1 MEYCTL
7 MLNQIEPILAGDT
20 QKTMENIQDIIL
32 ILMTFLVIAL
42 ASQRF
47 GQLFARFNL
56 PKISGFLVAGV
67 VAGPFVLGIFS
78 SESLDSLRFI
88 QEFALAFIA
97 FAAGSELYLP
107 ELRGKLRSIGWVT
120 ASLVITTLIL
130 GTGAIFFMS
139 SWIPFMSSMDTV
151 DRAAIAFLAAS
162 IMIARSPSV
171 AIAVI
176 NELRAKGPFTQ
187 IALGVTV
194 ISDVVVIFMF
204 ALAASMADAFL
215 TDIGINIGLILLL
228 VFELALSLAVAYV
241 YSKLLELV
249 LRINTH
255 RWVKAGLI
263 LLLGYS
269 VYLLSF
275 LVREYTHAYL
285 PIEILLEPLL
295 ICMVASFIVNNWS
308 TYRSEFSHLLHE
320 TGPLIYIAFF
330 TLVGAELKLDVL
342 ADVWLIAL
350 AVFGVRI
357 LSIFVGSM
365 IGGVAAGES
374 MRHNRLRWMVLVTQA
389 GVALGLAKE
398 VGVEFAGW
406 GEAFATMI
414 IAVVVLNEI
423 VGPITFKSAILRAG
437 EAHPKHET
445 PEFSGTRDAVIFGL
459 RPQSV
464 SLARQLL
471 QHDWHVKM
479 LCMSPEQ
486 MDEMEVP
493 DLNVVYMSE
502 LTVAGLRDLGMEEAD
517 AVVTMQSDEE
527 NYRVCEMVYEHF
539 GTETIVARLQD
550 RVNYD
555 KFHQLG
561 VLVVEPRTAVV
572 SLLEH
577 FVRAPAGTS
586 LLLGMQETQDIVDVE
601 LHNPELNNVAIRDLR
616 LPLDILVLS
625 IQRDGQALITHGYT
639 RLKLGDKVT
648 MVGQEDKLEEVML
661 RFES

>member
-1 MEYCTL
+1 MI
-7 MLNQIEPILAGDT
+7 Q
-20 QKTMENIQDIIL
+20 IQDIFL
-32 ILMTFLVIAL
+32 ILLTFLFIAL

-67 VAGPFVLGIFS
+67 VAGPFVLGIFTK
-78 SESLDSLRFI
+78 ESLEQLRFL
-88 QEFALAFIA
+88 QEISLGFIA

-107 ELRGKLRSIGWVT
+107 ELRGKLRSIGWIT

-130 GTGAIFFMS
+130 GTGAIFLMAN
-139 SWIPFMSSMDTV
+139 WIPFMANMDTV
-151 DRAAIAFLAAS
+151 ERVAVAFLAAS

-171 AIAVI
+171 AIAII
-176 NELRAKGPFTQ
+176 NELRAKGSFTQ

-204 ALAASMADAFL
+204 ALAASVADAFL
-215 TDIGINIGLILLL
+215 TDVGLNIGLILLL
-228 VFELALSLAVAYV
+228 LFELVLSLFVAFL
-241 YSKLLELV
+241 YSKLLELILIV
-249 LRINTH
+249 NTR

-263 LLLGYS
+263 LALGYS
-269 VYLLSF
+269 VYALSF
-275 LVREYTHAYL
+275 FVRDYTHANL

-308 TYRSEFSHLLHE
+308 PHRTEFSHLLHD

-357 LSIFVGSM
+357 ISIFVGSM
-365 IGGVAAGES
+365 IGGIAAGEP
-374 MRHNRLRWMVLVTQA
+374 MKHNRLRWMVLVTQA

-398 VGVEFAGW
+398 VGVEFGAW
-406 GEAFATMI
+406 GEAFATTI

-423 VGPITFKSAILRAG
+423 VGPILFKSAIVRVG

-445 PEFSGTRDAVIFGL
+445 PEFSGTRDALIFGL

-471 QHDWHVKM
+471 LHDWHVKM

-486 MDEMEVP
+486 MDEMDVP
-493 DLNVVYMSE
+493 DLNVVFMPE
-502 LTVAGLRDLGMEEAD
+502 LTVEGLHELGMEEVD
-517 AVVTMQSDEE
+517 AVITMQSDEE
-527 NYRVCEMVYEHF
+527 NYAVCEMVYEHF
-539 GTETIVARLQD
+539 GTDTMVARLKD
-550 RVNYD
+550 RANFE
-555 KFHQLG
+555 KFQKLG

-586 LLLGMQETQDIVDVE
+586 LLLGMQETQDIVDIE
-601 LHNPELNNVAIRDLR
+601 LCNPELNGVTIRDLR
-616 LPLDILVLS
+616 LPLDVLVLS
-625 IQRDGQALITHGYT
+625 IQRDHQSLITHGYT
-639 RLKLGDKVT
+639 RLKMGDKLT
-648 MVGQEDKLEEVML
+648 MVGKTDILEEVMF
-661 RFES
+661 RFDA

>member
-1 MEYCTL
+1 MI
-7 MLNQIEPILAGDT
+7 QIQE
-20 QKTMENIQDIIL
+20 MFL
-32 ILMTFLVIAL
+32 ILLTFLIIAL

-67 VAGPFVLGIFS
+67 VAGPFVLGVFTK
-78 SESLDSLRFI
+78 ESLEQLRFL
-88 QEFALAFIA
+88 QEISLGFIA

-107 ELRGKLRSIGWVT
+107 ELRGKLRSIGWIT
-120 ASLVITTLIL
+120 GSLVITTLIL
-130 GTGAIFFMS
+130 GTGAIFLMS
-139 SWIPFMSSMDTV
+139 NWIPFMANMDTIE
-151 DRAAIAFLAAS
+151 RAAVAFLAAS

-171 AIAVI
+171 AIAII
-176 NELRAKGPFTQ
+176 NELRAKGSFTQ

-204 ALAASMADAFL
+204 ALAASVADAFL
-215 TDIGINIGLILLL
+215 TDVGLNIGLILLL
-228 VFELALSLAVAYV
+228 LFELVLSLFVAFL
-241 YSKLLELV
+241 YSKLLELI
-249 LRINTH
+249 LRVNTR

-263 LLLGYS
+263 LVLGYS
-269 VYLLSF
+269 VYALSF
-275 LVREYTHAYL
+275 FVRDFTHANL
-285 PIEILLEPLL
+285 PFEILLEPLL

-308 TYRSEFSHLLHE
+308 PYRTEFSHLLHD

-357 LSIFVGSM
+357 ISIFVGSM
-365 IGGVAAGES
+365 IGGIAAGEP
-374 MRHNRLRWMVLVTQA
+374 MKHNRLRWMVLVTQA

-398 VGVEFAGW
+398 VGVEFGAW
-406 GEAFATMI
+406 GEAFATTI

-423 VGPITFKSAILRAG
+423 VGPILFKSAIVRVG

-445 PEFSGTRDAVIFGL
+445 PEFSGTRDALIFGL

-471 QHDWHVKM
+471 LHDWQVKM

-486 MDEMEVP
+486 MDEMEAP
-493 DLNVVYMSE
+493 DLNVVFMPE
-502 LTVAGLRDLGMEEAD
+502 LTVEGMRELGMDEVD
-517 AVVTMQSDEE
+517 AVITMQSDEE
-527 NYRVCEMVYEHF
+527 NYVVCEMVYEHF
-539 GTETIVARLQD
+539 GTDTMVARLKD
-550 RVNYD
+550 RANFE
-555 KFHQLG
+555 KFQKLG
-561 VLVVEPRTAVV
+561 VLVMEPRTAVV

-586 LLLGMQETQDIVDVE
+586 LLLGMQETQDIVDIE
-601 LHNPELNNVAIRDLR
+601 LCNPELNGVTIRDLR

-625 IQRDGQALITHGYT
+625 IQRDRQSLITHGHT
-639 RLKLGDKVT
+639 RLKLGDKLT
-648 MVGQEDKLEEVML
+648 MVGKTDILEEVMF
-661 RFES
+661 RFDA

>member
-1 MEYCTL
+1 MT
-7 MLNQIEPILAGDT
+7 QIQQT
-20 QKTMENIQDIIL
+20 FL
-32 ILMTFLVIAL
+32 ILLTFVIIAL

-67 VAGPFVLGIFS
+67 VAGPFVLGVFT
-78 SESLDSLRFI
+78 EEGLGQLRFL

-107 ELRGKLRSIGWVT
+107 ELRGKLRSIGWIT
-120 ASLVITTLIL
+120 GSLVITTLIL
-130 GTGAIFFMS
+130 GTGAIFLMS
-139 SWIPFMSSMDTV
+139 SWIPFMANMDTV
-151 DRAAIAFLAAS
+151 ERAAVAFLAAS
-162 IMIARSPSV
+162 ILIARSPSV

-187 IALGVTV
+187 IALGITV
-194 ISDVVVIFMF
+194 VSDVAVIFMF

-215 TDIGINIGLILLL
+215 TDVSLNIGLILLL
-228 VFELALSLAVAYV
+228 LFELFLSIAVAYI

-249 LRINTH
+249 LRINTNA
-255 RWVKAGLI
+255 WLKIGML

-269 VYLLSF
+269 VYVLSSI
-275 LVREYTHAYL
+275 VREFTHANL
-285 PIEILLEPLL
+285 PYEILLEPLL

-308 TYRSEFSHLLHE
+308 SHRTEFSHLLHE
-320 TGPLIYIAFF
+320 TGPLIYIIFF

-342 ADVWLIAL
+342 SEVWLIAL
-350 AVFGVRI
+350 AIFGIRI
-357 LSIFVGSM
+357 ISIFVGSM
-365 IGGVAAGES
+365 IGGVVAGEP
-374 MRHNRLRWMVLVTQA
+374 MKHNRLRWMVLVTQA

-398 VGVEFAGW
+398 VGVAFGTW
-406 GEAFATMI
+406 GEAFATTI

-423 VGPITFKSAILRAG
+423 IGPIVFKNAIVRVG

-445 PEFSGTRDAVIFGL
+445 PEFSGSRNVLIFGL

-471 QHDWHVKM
+471 LHDWHVKL

-486 MDEMEVP
+486 MDEIEVS
-493 DLNVVYMSE
+493 DLNVVFMPE
-502 LTVAGLRDLGMEEAD
+502 LTVETLREIGMDEVD
-517 AVVTMQSDEE
+517 AIVTMQSDEE
-527 NYRVCEMVYEHF
+527 NYTICEMVYEHF
-539 GTETIVARLQD
+539 GTDTMVARLKD
-550 RVNYD
+550 RGNYERFQ
-555 KFHQLG
+555 KLG

-586 LLLGMQETQDIVDVE
+586 LLLGMQETQDIVEIE
-601 LHNPELNNVAIRDLR
+601 LHNPELNGVTIRDLR
-616 LPLDILVLS
+616 LPLDVLVLS
-625 IQRDGQALITHGYT
+625 IQRERQSLITHGYT
-639 RLKLGDKVT
+639 RLQLGDKLT
-648 MVGQEDKLEEVML
+648 MVGKTDILEEIMY
-661 RFES
+661 RFDA

>member
-1 MEYCTL
+1 ME
-7 MLNQIEPILAGDT
+7 QIQE
-20 QKTMENIQDIIL
+20 IIL
-32 ILMTFLVIAL
+32 IILTFLIIAL

-56 PKISGFLVAGV
+56 PKISGFLVAGI

-78 SESLDSLRFI
+78 EETLGQLRFLE
-88 QEFALAFIA
+88 EFSLGFIA

-107 ELRGKLRSIGWVT
+107 ELRGKLRSIGLIT
-120 ASLVITTLIL
+120 TSLVITTLIL
-130 GTGAIFFMS
+130 GTGAIFLMS
-139 SWIPFMSSMDTV
+139 NWIPFMGNMDTV
-151 DRAAIAFLAAS
+151 ERIAVAFLAAS

-204 ALAASMADAFL
+204 ALAASIADAFL
-215 TDIGINIGLILLL
+215 TDVGLNIGLILLL
-228 VFELALSLAVAYV
+228 FFELFLSLVVAFG
-241 YSKLLELV
+241 YSKLIELI
-249 LRINTH
+249 LSINTRH
-255 RWVKAGLI
+255 WIKASLI
-263 LLLGYS
+263 VLLGYS
-269 VYLLSF
+269 VYVLSF
-275 LVREYTHAYL
+275 LVRDFTHTNL
-285 PIEILLEPLL
+285 PFEILLEPLL

-308 TYRSEFSHLLHE
+308 PYRSEFSHLLHE

-350 AVFGVRI
+350 GVFGVRI
-357 LSIFVGSM
+357 ISIFVGSM
-365 IGGVAAGES
+365 IGGIAAGEP
-374 MRHNRLRWMVLVTQA
+374 MKHNRVRWMVLITQA

-398 VGVEFAGW
+398 VGVEFGSW
-406 GEAFATMI
+406 GESFATMI

-423 VGPITFKSAILRAG
+423 VGPITFKSAILRVG
-437 EAHPKHET
+437 EAHSKHQA
-445 PEFSGTRDAVIFGL
+445 PEFSGTRDAFIFGL

-471 QHDWHVKM
+471 LHDWNVKI
-479 LCMSPEQ
+479 LCLSPEQ

-493 DLNVVYMSE
+493 DLNVLFMPE
-502 LTVAGLRDLGMEEAD
+502 LTVERLRESGMDDVD
-517 AVVTMQSDEE
+517 AIVAMQSDEE
-527 NYRVCEMVYEHF
+527 NYQICEMVYEHF
-539 GTETIVARLQD
+539 GTETMVARLQD
-550 RVNYD
+550 RANYD

-561 VLVVEPRTAVV
+561 VLIVEPRTAVV

-586 LLLGMQETQDIVDVE
+586 LLLGMQETQEIVDVE
-601 LHNPELNNVAIRDLR
+601 LCNPELNGVTIRDLR
-616 LPLDILVLS
+616 LPLDVLILS
-625 IQRDGQALITHGYT
+625 IQRDQQSLITHGYT

-648 MVGQEDKLEEVML
+648 MVGKIDKLEEVMF
-661 RFES
+661 RFDA